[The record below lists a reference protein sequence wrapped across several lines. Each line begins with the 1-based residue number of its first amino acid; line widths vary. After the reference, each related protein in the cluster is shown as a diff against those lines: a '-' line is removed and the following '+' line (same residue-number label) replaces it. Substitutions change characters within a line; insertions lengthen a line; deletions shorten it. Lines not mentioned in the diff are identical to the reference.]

1 VIEQVNDRKDE
12 LSGFEITDEPPAL
25 RHFTAEFAPL

>member
-1 VIEQVNDRKDE
+1 LKRAPKLGGYRISQ
-12 LSGFEITDEPPAL
+12 EPPAL